1 IERHDDVGGR
11 AGLWR
16 QDGFAF
22 DTGPSWYLMPEVFDH
37 FFRLMGTTTSDELGL
52 VRLDPAYRGYGERA
66 PGSPTSRIDVRSGTR
81 EATALFEQREPGAG
95 RALERYLRSAT
106 RAYHA
111 AREAFLYNTFASP
124 RSLLSA
130 AVWRGA
136 PAVLPLLIRSLWS
149 HIRRRFRDGRL
160 RQILGY
166 PAV

>member
-1 IERHDDVGGR
+1 RAPRRRGRPRRPLAPGRVRVRHRTVLVPHARGLRSLLPPDV
-11 AGLWR
+11 
-16 QDGFAF
+16 
-22 DTGPSWYLMPEVFDH
+22 
-37 FFRLMGTTTSDELGL
+37 GTTTSDELDL
-52 VRLDPAYRGYGERA
+52 VRLDAAYRVYGERA

-106 RAYHA
+106 RAHHA